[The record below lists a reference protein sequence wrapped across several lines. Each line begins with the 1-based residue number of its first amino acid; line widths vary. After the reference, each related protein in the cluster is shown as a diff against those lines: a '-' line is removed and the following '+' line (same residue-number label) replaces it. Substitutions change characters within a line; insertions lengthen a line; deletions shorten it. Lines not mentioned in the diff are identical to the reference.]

1 MVPHSNPGAN
11 LTNRLRAISSF
22 LLFFLM
28 AAGCDGSGDD
38 VQSTANH
45 DIYDMQQIRKIILSE
60 MGPDF
65 VPADDLETAFA
76 IRDYIYRRIPVVD
89 TKGFSFDN
97 FLEAFEQS
105 AISGQLCEGIAIN
118 YVIAM
123 ESLGIPARK
132 VEMYTE
138 AVDAPTPVVSHA
150 VAEVYIDGQW
160 IAMDPRYNTSLW
172 ADEDTPIG
180 WQEIR
185 ERCLQ
190 GDTVYVSDD
199 GYTATRMNI
208 DEIPYCDYVDYMVF
222 APKRLDD
229 GYHEGFFLPDDWDGI
244 IRYNDGSALDVGE
257 FYDYDLR
264 LAEALWR

>member
-1 MVPHSNPGAN
+1 MV
-11 LTNRLRAISSF
+11 
-22 LLFFLM
+22 
-28 AAGCDGSGDD
+28 AGCGGSGDED
-38 VQSTANH
+38 HEVQATTNH
-45 DIYDMQQIRKIILSE
+45 DIYDIKQIRKIILSE

-65 VPADDLETAFA
+65 VPADDLETALA
-76 IRDYIYRRIPVVD
+76 IRDYIYRRISYGD
-89 TKGFSFDN
+89 TIGFSFDN
-97 FLEAFEQS
+97 FLVAFEQS
-105 AISGQLCEGIAIN
+105 AISALRCQGIAII

-123 ESLGIPARK
+123 ESLGIPARE

-138 AVDAPTPVVSHA
+138 AVNAPIPVKSHA

-160 IAMDPRYNTSLW
+160 IAIDPTYNTSLW
-172 ADEDTPIG
+172 ADENTPIG

-185 ERCLQ
+185 ERCLR

-208 DEIPYCDYVDYMVF
+208 DEIPYCDYVDSMVF

-244 IRYNDGSALDVGE
+244 IRYNDGSTLDVGY
-257 FYDYDLR
+257 FPDFDLR
-264 LAEALWR
+264 LAEAPWRYIRSQIGIGINSNFE